1 VARRHKQNRRNKRS
15 PKSKTFLE
23 NLSSCRAHVAWE
35 EQGRLAVVHTV
46 DNQARVAFELIALK
60 LGFWSRLMELE
71 VSVDRIQQGVPVRQL
86 ELR

>member
-1 VARRHKQNRRNKRS
+1 
-15 PKSKTFLE
+15 
-23 NLSSCRAHVAWE
+23 
-35 EQGRLAVVHTV
+35 VHTV

-60 LGFWSRLMELE
+60 LSFWSRLMELE